1 MLEMKEWDG
10 FEGRLWKEEINVR
23 DFIQN
28 NYTPYDGDESFLAGP
43 TEATNKLWGKL
54 QELQKEERA
63 KGGVLDMETK
73 VVAGLTAYGPGYIDE
88 SMKELEQVVGLQT
101 DKPLKRAFMPYGGIK
116 MAEEALEMYGYK
128 PNENFHKLRIL
139 IMSDSHGRNENVE
152 LAIAQVREEIG
163 EFQMLIHLG
172 DVGDAREIESLA
184 GVPCY
189 IVRGNTDY
197 DAKLLNA
204 NVIEASGHRIFAT
217 HGHLYQV
224 DMRLDLLRFA
234 ALENDCDIAMY
245 GHTHV
250 PYLEEDP
257 DDITILNPGSISKP
271 RQADHRYT
279 YMVMEID
286 DEDEVTYELRYVE

>member
-1 MLEMKEWDG
+1 M
-10 FEGRLWKEEINVR
+10 
-23 DFIQN
+23 
-28 NYTPYDGDESFLAGP
+28 
-43 TEATNKLWGKL
+43 
-54 QELQKEERA
+54 
-63 KGGVLDMETK
+63 
-73 VVAGLTAYGPGYIDE
+73 
-88 SMKELEQVVGLQT
+88 
-101 DKPLKRAFMPYGGIK
+101 
-116 MAEEALEMYGYK
+116 
-128 PNENFHKLRIL
+128 LRIL

-204 NVIEASGHRIFAT
+204 NVIEAGGHRIFAT

-224 DMRLDLLRFA
+224 DTRLDLLRFA

-250 PYLEEDP
+250 PYLEEAP
-257 DDITILNPGSISKP
+257 DDVTILNPGSISKP

>member
-1 MLEMKEWDG
+1 M
-10 FEGRLWKEEINVR
+10 
-23 DFIQN
+23 
-28 NYTPYDGDESFLAGP
+28 
-43 TEATNKLWGKL
+43 
-54 QELQKEERA
+54 
-63 KGGVLDMETK
+63 
-73 VVAGLTAYGPGYIDE
+73 
-88 SMKELEQVVGLQT
+88 
-101 DKPLKRAFMPYGGIK
+101 
-116 MAEEALEMYGYK
+116 
-128 PNENFHKLRIL
+128 LRIL

-172 DVGDAREIESLA
+172 DVGDARELESLA

-204 NVIEASGHRIFAT
+204 NVIEAGGHRIFAT

-234 ALENDCDIAMY
+234 ALENDCDIAMN

>member
-1 MLEMKEWDG
+1 M
-10 FEGRLWKEEINVR
+10 
-23 DFIQN
+23 
-28 NYTPYDGDESFLAGP
+28 
-43 TEATNKLWGKL
+43 
-54 QELQKEERA
+54 
-63 KGGVLDMETK
+63 
-73 VVAGLTAYGPGYIDE
+73 
-88 SMKELEQVVGLQT
+88 
-101 DKPLKRAFMPYGGIK
+101 
-116 MAEEALEMYGYK
+116 
-128 PNENFHKLRIL
+128 LRIL

-197 DAKLLNA
+197 DVKLLNA
-204 NVIEASGHRIFAT
+204 NVIEAGGHRIFAT

-257 DDITILNPGSISKP
+257 DDVTILNPGSISKP

>member
-1 MLEMKEWDG
+1 M
-10 FEGRLWKEEINVR
+10 
-23 DFIQN
+23 
-28 NYTPYDGDESFLAGP
+28 
-43 TEATNKLWGKL
+43 
-54 QELQKEERA
+54 
-63 KGGVLDMETK
+63 
-73 VVAGLTAYGPGYIDE
+73 
-88 SMKELEQVVGLQT
+88 
-101 DKPLKRAFMPYGGIK
+101 
-116 MAEEALEMYGYK
+116 
-128 PNENFHKLRIL
+128 LRIL

-172 DVGDAREIESLA
+172 DVGDARELESLA

-204 NVIEASGHRIFAT
+204 NVIEAGGHRIFAT

-234 ALENDCDIAMY
+234 ALED
-245 GHTHV
+245 V
-250 PYLEEDP
+250 
-257 DDITILNPGSISKP
+257 TILNPGSISKP

>member
-1 MLEMKEWDG
+1 M
-10 FEGRLWKEEINVR
+10 
-23 DFIQN
+23 
-28 NYTPYDGDESFLAGP
+28 
-43 TEATNKLWGKL
+43 
-54 QELQKEERA
+54 
-63 KGGVLDMETK
+63 
-73 VVAGLTAYGPGYIDE
+73 
-88 SMKELEQVVGLQT
+88 
-101 DKPLKRAFMPYGGIK
+101 
-116 MAEEALEMYGYK
+116 
-128 PNENFHKLRIL
+128 LRIL

-172 DVGDAREIESLA
+172 DVGDARELESLA

-204 NVIEASGHRIFAT
+204 NVIEAGGHRIFAT

-250 PYLEEDP
+250 PYLEENP

>member
-1 MLEMKEWDG
+1 M
-10 FEGRLWKEEINVR
+10 
-23 DFIQN
+23 
-28 NYTPYDGDESFLAGP
+28 
-43 TEATNKLWGKL
+43 
-54 QELQKEERA
+54 
-63 KGGVLDMETK
+63 
-73 VVAGLTAYGPGYIDE
+73 
-88 SMKELEQVVGLQT
+88 
-101 DKPLKRAFMPYGGIK
+101 
-116 MAEEALEMYGYK
+116 
-128 PNENFHKLRIL
+128 LRIL

-163 EFQMLIHLG
+163 EFQKLGHLG
-172 DVGDAREIESLA
+172 DVGDARELESLA

-204 NVIEASGHRIFAT
+204 NVIEAGGHRIFAT

>member
-1 MLEMKEWDG
+1 MLR
-10 FEGRLWKEEINVR
+10 F
-23 DFIQN
+23 
-28 NYTPYDGDESFLAGP
+28 
-43 TEATNKLWGKL
+43 
-54 QELQKEERA
+54 
-63 KGGVLDMETK
+63 
-73 VVAGLTAYGPGYIDE
+73 
-88 SMKELEQVVGLQT
+88 
-101 DKPLKRAFMPYGGIK
+101 
-116 MAEEALEMYGYK
+116 
-128 PNENFHKLRIL
+128 L

-172 DVGDAREIESLA
+172 DVGDARELESLA

-204 NVIEASGHRIFAT
+204 NVIEAGGHRIFAT

-257 DDITILNPGSISKP
+257 DDVTILNPGSISKP

>member
-1 MLEMKEWDG
+1 M
-10 FEGRLWKEEINVR
+10 
-23 DFIQN
+23 
-28 NYTPYDGDESFLAGP
+28 
-43 TEATNKLWGKL
+43 
-54 QELQKEERA
+54 
-63 KGGVLDMETK
+63 
-73 VVAGLTAYGPGYIDE
+73 
-88 SMKELEQVVGLQT
+88 
-101 DKPLKRAFMPYGGIK
+101 
-116 MAEEALEMYGYK
+116 
-128 PNENFHKLRIL
+128 LRIL

-172 DVGDAREIESLA
+172 DVGDARELESLA

-204 NVIEASGHRIFAT
+204 NVIEAGGHRIFAT

-257 DDITILNPGSISKP
+257 DDVTILNPGSISKP

-286 DEDEVTYELRYVE
+286 DDIRIKVCRMMRRQSSEKR

>member
-1 MLEMKEWDG
+1 M
-10 FEGRLWKEEINVR
+10 
-23 DFIQN
+23 
-28 NYTPYDGDESFLAGP
+28 
-43 TEATNKLWGKL
+43 
-54 QELQKEERA
+54 
-63 KGGVLDMETK
+63 
-73 VVAGLTAYGPGYIDE
+73 
-88 SMKELEQVVGLQT
+88 
-101 DKPLKRAFMPYGGIK
+101 
-116 MAEEALEMYGYK
+116 
-128 PNENFHKLRIL
+128 LRIL

-172 DVGDAREIESLA
+172 DVGDARELESLA

-204 NVIEASGHRIFAT
+204 NVIEAGGHRIFAT

-257 DDITILNPGSISKP
+257 DDVTILNPGSISKP

-286 DEDEVTYELRYVE
+286 DEEEVTYELRYVE

>member
-1 MLEMKEWDG
+1 M
-10 FEGRLWKEEINVR
+10 
-23 DFIQN
+23 
-28 NYTPYDGDESFLAGP
+28 
-43 TEATNKLWGKL
+43 
-54 QELQKEERA
+54 
-63 KGGVLDMETK
+63 
-73 VVAGLTAYGPGYIDE
+73 
-88 SMKELEQVVGLQT
+88 
-101 DKPLKRAFMPYGGIK
+101 
-116 MAEEALEMYGYK
+116 
-128 PNENFHKLRIL
+128 LRIL
-139 IMSDSHGRNENVE
+139 ILSDSHGRNENVE

-204 NVIEASGHRIFAT
+204 NVIEAGGHRIFAT

-257 DDITILNPGSISKP
+257 DDVTILNPGSISKP

>member
-1 MLEMKEWDG
+1 M
-10 FEGRLWKEEINVR
+10 
-23 DFIQN
+23 
-28 NYTPYDGDESFLAGP
+28 
-43 TEATNKLWGKL
+43 
-54 QELQKEERA
+54 
-63 KGGVLDMETK
+63 
-73 VVAGLTAYGPGYIDE
+73 
-88 SMKELEQVVGLQT
+88 
-101 DKPLKRAFMPYGGIK
+101 
-116 MAEEALEMYGYK
+116 
-128 PNENFHKLRIL
+128 LRIL

-172 DVGDAREIESLA
+172 DVGDARELESLA

-189 IVRGNTDY
+189 IVRGTTDY

-204 NVIEASGHRIFAT
+204 NVIEAGGHRIFAT
-217 HGHLYQV
+217 HGQLYQV

-257 DDITILNPGSISKP
+257 DDVTILNPGSISKP

>member
-1 MLEMKEWDG
+1 M
-10 FEGRLWKEEINVR
+10 
-23 DFIQN
+23 
-28 NYTPYDGDESFLAGP
+28 
-43 TEATNKLWGKL
+43 
-54 QELQKEERA
+54 
-63 KGGVLDMETK
+63 
-73 VVAGLTAYGPGYIDE
+73 
-88 SMKELEQVVGLQT
+88 
-101 DKPLKRAFMPYGGIK
+101 
-116 MAEEALEMYGYK
+116 
-128 PNENFHKLRIL
+128 LRIL

-257 DDITILNPGSISKP
+257 DDVTILNPGSISKP

-286 DEDEVTYELRYVE
+286 DEDEVTYELRCVE

>member
-1 MLEMKEWDG
+1 M
-10 FEGRLWKEEINVR
+10 
-23 DFIQN
+23 
-28 NYTPYDGDESFLAGP
+28 
-43 TEATNKLWGKL
+43 
-54 QELQKEERA
+54 
-63 KGGVLDMETK
+63 
-73 VVAGLTAYGPGYIDE
+73 
-88 SMKELEQVVGLQT
+88 
-101 DKPLKRAFMPYGGIK
+101 
-116 MAEEALEMYGYK
+116 
-128 PNENFHKLRIL
+128 LRIL
-139 IMSDSHGRNENVE
+139 VMSDSHGRNENVE
-152 LAIAQVREEIG
+152 LAIEQVREEIG

-197 DAKLLNA
+197 DVKLLNA
-204 NVIEASGHRIFAT
+204 NVIEAGGHRIFAT

-257 DDITILNPGSISKP
+257 DDVTILNPGSISKP

-286 DEDEVTYELRYVE
+286 DEDEVTYKLRYVE

>member
-1 MLEMKEWDG
+1 M
-10 FEGRLWKEEINVR
+10 
-23 DFIQN
+23 
-28 NYTPYDGDESFLAGP
+28 
-43 TEATNKLWGKL
+43 
-54 QELQKEERA
+54 
-63 KGGVLDMETK
+63 
-73 VVAGLTAYGPGYIDE
+73 
-88 SMKELEQVVGLQT
+88 
-101 DKPLKRAFMPYGGIK
+101 
-116 MAEEALEMYGYK
+116 
-128 PNENFHKLRIL
+128 

-197 DAKLLNA
+197 DVKLLNA
-204 NVIEASGHRIFAT
+204 NVIEAGGHRIFAT

-257 DDITILNPGSISKP
+257 DDVTILNPGSISKP

>member
-1 MLEMKEWDG
+1 M
-10 FEGRLWKEEINVR
+10 
-23 DFIQN
+23 
-28 NYTPYDGDESFLAGP
+28 
-43 TEATNKLWGKL
+43 
-54 QELQKEERA
+54 
-63 KGGVLDMETK
+63 
-73 VVAGLTAYGPGYIDE
+73 
-88 SMKELEQVVGLQT
+88 
-101 DKPLKRAFMPYGGIK
+101 
-116 MAEEALEMYGYK
+116 
-128 PNENFHKLRIL
+128 LRIL

-172 DVGDAREIESLA
+172 DVGDARELESLA

-204 NVIEASGHRIFAT
+204 NVIEAGGHRIFAT

-224 DMRLDLLRFA
+224 DMRLYLLRFA

-257 DDITILNPGSISKP
+257 DDVTILNPGSISKP

>member
-1 MLEMKEWDG
+1 M
-10 FEGRLWKEEINVR
+10 
-23 DFIQN
+23 
-28 NYTPYDGDESFLAGP
+28 
-43 TEATNKLWGKL
+43 
-54 QELQKEERA
+54 
-63 KGGVLDMETK
+63 
-73 VVAGLTAYGPGYIDE
+73 
-88 SMKELEQVVGLQT
+88 
-101 DKPLKRAFMPYGGIK
+101 
-116 MAEEALEMYGYK
+116 
-128 PNENFHKLRIL
+128 LRIL

-172 DVGDAREIESLA
+172 DVGDARELESLA

-204 NVIEASGHRIFAT
+204 NVIEAGGHRIFAT

-224 DMRLDLLRFA
+224 DMRLDLLRIA
-234 ALENDCDIAMY
+234 AFENNCDIAMY

>member
-1 MLEMKEWDG
+1 M
-10 FEGRLWKEEINVR
+10 
-23 DFIQN
+23 
-28 NYTPYDGDESFLAGP
+28 
-43 TEATNKLWGKL
+43 
-54 QELQKEERA
+54 
-63 KGGVLDMETK
+63 
-73 VVAGLTAYGPGYIDE
+73 
-88 SMKELEQVVGLQT
+88 
-101 DKPLKRAFMPYGGIK
+101 
-116 MAEEALEMYGYK
+116 
-128 PNENFHKLRIL
+128 LRIL

-184 GVPCY
+184 GVTCY

-204 NVIEASGHRIFAT
+204 NVIESSGHRIFAT

-257 DDITILNPGSISKP
+257 DDVTILNPGSISKP

>member
-1 MLEMKEWDG
+1 M
-10 FEGRLWKEEINVR
+10 
-23 DFIQN
+23 
-28 NYTPYDGDESFLAGP
+28 
-43 TEATNKLWGKL
+43 
-54 QELQKEERA
+54 
-63 KGGVLDMETK
+63 
-73 VVAGLTAYGPGYIDE
+73 
-88 SMKELEQVVGLQT
+88 
-101 DKPLKRAFMPYGGIK
+101 
-116 MAEEALEMYGYK
+116 
-128 PNENFHKLRIL
+128 LRIL
-139 IMSDSHGRNENVE
+139 LMSDSHGRNENVE

-163 EFQMLIHLG
+163 DLQMLIHLG

-204 NVIEASGHRIFAT
+204 NVIEAGGHRIFAT

>member
-1 MLEMKEWDG
+1 M
-10 FEGRLWKEEINVR
+10 
-23 DFIQN
+23 
-28 NYTPYDGDESFLAGP
+28 
-43 TEATNKLWGKL
+43 
-54 QELQKEERA
+54 
-63 KGGVLDMETK
+63 
-73 VVAGLTAYGPGYIDE
+73 
-88 SMKELEQVVGLQT
+88 
-101 DKPLKRAFMPYGGIK
+101 
-116 MAEEALEMYGYK
+116 
-128 PNENFHKLRIL
+128 LRIL

-204 NVIEASGHRIFAT
+204 NVIEAGGHRIFAT

-224 DMRLDLLRFA
+224 DTRLDLLRFA

-257 DDITILNPGSISKP
+257 DDVTILNPGSISKP

>member
-1 MLEMKEWDG
+1 M
-10 FEGRLWKEEINVR
+10 
-23 DFIQN
+23 
-28 NYTPYDGDESFLAGP
+28 
-43 TEATNKLWGKL
+43 
-54 QELQKEERA
+54 
-63 KGGVLDMETK
+63 
-73 VVAGLTAYGPGYIDE
+73 
-88 SMKELEQVVGLQT
+88 
-101 DKPLKRAFMPYGGIK
+101 
-116 MAEEALEMYGYK
+116 
-128 PNENFHKLRIL
+128 LRIL
-139 IMSDSHGRNENVE
+139 IMSDSHERNENVE

-172 DVGDAREIESLA
+172 DVGDARELESLA

-204 NVIEASGHRIFAT
+204 NVIEAGGHRIFAT

>member
-1 MLEMKEWDG
+1 M
-10 FEGRLWKEEINVR
+10 
-23 DFIQN
+23 
-28 NYTPYDGDESFLAGP
+28 
-43 TEATNKLWGKL
+43 
-54 QELQKEERA
+54 
-63 KGGVLDMETK
+63 
-73 VVAGLTAYGPGYIDE
+73 
-88 SMKELEQVVGLQT
+88 
-101 DKPLKRAFMPYGGIK
+101 
-116 MAEEALEMYGYK
+116 
-128 PNENFHKLRIL
+128 LRIL

-172 DVGDAREIESLA
+172 DVGDARELESLA

-204 NVIEASGHRIFAT
+204 NVIEAGGHRIFAT

-257 DDITILNPGSISKP
+257 DDVTILNPGSIAKP

>member
-1 MLEMKEWDG
+1 M
-10 FEGRLWKEEINVR
+10 
-23 DFIQN
+23 
-28 NYTPYDGDESFLAGP
+28 
-43 TEATNKLWGKL
+43 
-54 QELQKEERA
+54 
-63 KGGVLDMETK
+63 
-73 VVAGLTAYGPGYIDE
+73 
-88 SMKELEQVVGLQT
+88 
-101 DKPLKRAFMPYGGIK
+101 
-116 MAEEALEMYGYK
+116 
-128 PNENFHKLRIL
+128 LRIL

-172 DVGDAREIESLA
+172 DVGDARELESLA

-204 NVIEASGHRIFAT
+204 NVIEAGGHRIFAT

-224 DMRLDLLRFA
+224 DMRLDLLRFE

-257 DDITILNPGSISKP
+257 DDVTILNPGSISKP

>member
-1 MLEMKEWDG
+1 M
-10 FEGRLWKEEINVR
+10 
-23 DFIQN
+23 
-28 NYTPYDGDESFLAGP
+28 
-43 TEATNKLWGKL
+43 
-54 QELQKEERA
+54 
-63 KGGVLDMETK
+63 
-73 VVAGLTAYGPGYIDE
+73 
-88 SMKELEQVVGLQT
+88 
-101 DKPLKRAFMPYGGIK
+101 
-116 MAEEALEMYGYK
+116 
-128 PNENFHKLRIL
+128 LRIL

-172 DVGDAREIESLA
+172 DVGDARELESLA

-197 DAKLLNA
+197 DA
-204 NVIEASGHRIFAT
+204 NVIEAGGHRIFAT

-257 DDITILNPGSISKP
+257 DDVTILNPGSISKP

>member
-1 MLEMKEWDG
+1 M
-10 FEGRLWKEEINVR
+10 
-23 DFIQN
+23 
-28 NYTPYDGDESFLAGP
+28 
-43 TEATNKLWGKL
+43 
-54 QELQKEERA
+54 
-63 KGGVLDMETK
+63 
-73 VVAGLTAYGPGYIDE
+73 
-88 SMKELEQVVGLQT
+88 
-101 DKPLKRAFMPYGGIK
+101 
-116 MAEEALEMYGYK
+116 
-128 PNENFHKLRIL
+128 LRIL

-152 LAIAQVREEIG
+152 LAIAQVREGIG
-163 EFQMLIHLG
+163 GFQMLIHLG

-204 NVIEASGHRIFAT
+204 NVIEAGGHRIFAT

-250 PYLEEDP
+250 PYLEEDS
-257 DDITILNPGSISKP
+257 DDVTILNPGSISKP

>member
-1 MLEMKEWDG
+1 M
-10 FEGRLWKEEINVR
+10 
-23 DFIQN
+23 
-28 NYTPYDGDESFLAGP
+28 
-43 TEATNKLWGKL
+43 
-54 QELQKEERA
+54 
-63 KGGVLDMETK
+63 
-73 VVAGLTAYGPGYIDE
+73 
-88 SMKELEQVVGLQT
+88 
-101 DKPLKRAFMPYGGIK
+101 
-116 MAEEALEMYGYK
+116 
-128 PNENFHKLRIL
+128 LRIL

-224 DMRLDLLRFA
+224 DMWLDLLRFA

>member
-1 MLEMKEWDG
+1 M
-10 FEGRLWKEEINVR
+10 
-23 DFIQN
+23 
-28 NYTPYDGDESFLAGP
+28 
-43 TEATNKLWGKL
+43 
-54 QELQKEERA
+54 
-63 KGGVLDMETK
+63 
-73 VVAGLTAYGPGYIDE
+73 
-88 SMKELEQVVGLQT
+88 
-101 DKPLKRAFMPYGGIK
+101 
-116 MAEEALEMYGYK
+116 
-128 PNENFHKLRIL
+128 LRIL

-172 DVGDAREIESLA
+172 DVGDARELESLA

-204 NVIEASGHRIFAT
+204 NVIEAGGHRIFAT

-286 DEDEVTYELRYVE
+286 DKME

>member
-1 MLEMKEWDG
+1 M
-10 FEGRLWKEEINVR
+10 
-23 DFIQN
+23 
-28 NYTPYDGDESFLAGP
+28 
-43 TEATNKLWGKL
+43 
-54 QELQKEERA
+54 
-63 KGGVLDMETK
+63 
-73 VVAGLTAYGPGYIDE
+73 
-88 SMKELEQVVGLQT
+88 
-101 DKPLKRAFMPYGGIK
+101 
-116 MAEEALEMYGYK
+116 
-128 PNENFHKLRIL
+128 LRIL

-172 DVGDAREIESLA
+172 DVGDARELESLA

-204 NVIEASGHRIFAT
+204 NVIEAGGHRIFAT

-257 DDITILNPGSISKP
+257 DDVTILNPGSISKP

-286 DEDEVTYELRYVE
+286 DEDEVTYEFR

>member
-1 MLEMKEWDG
+1 M
-10 FEGRLWKEEINVR
+10 
-23 DFIQN
+23 
-28 NYTPYDGDESFLAGP
+28 
-43 TEATNKLWGKL
+43 
-54 QELQKEERA
+54 
-63 KGGVLDMETK
+63 
-73 VVAGLTAYGPGYIDE
+73 
-88 SMKELEQVVGLQT
+88 
-101 DKPLKRAFMPYGGIK
+101 
-116 MAEEALEMYGYK
+116 
-128 PNENFHKLRIL
+128 LRIL
-139 IMSDSHGRNENVE
+139 LMSDSHGRNENVE

-172 DVGDAREIESLA
+172 DVGDARELESLA

-204 NVIEASGHRIFAT
+204 NVIEAGGHRIFAT

-250 PYLEEDP
+250 PYLEENP
-257 DDITILNPGSISKP
+257 DDVTILNPGSISKP

>member
-1 MLEMKEWDG
+1 M
-10 FEGRLWKEEINVR
+10 
-23 DFIQN
+23 
-28 NYTPYDGDESFLAGP
+28 
-43 TEATNKLWGKL
+43 
-54 QELQKEERA
+54 
-63 KGGVLDMETK
+63 
-73 VVAGLTAYGPGYIDE
+73 
-88 SMKELEQVVGLQT
+88 
-101 DKPLKRAFMPYGGIK
+101 
-116 MAEEALEMYGYK
+116 
-128 PNENFHKLRIL
+128 LRIL
-139 IMSDSHGRNENVE
+139 VMSDSHGRNENVE

-204 NVIEASGHRIFAT
+204 NVIEAGGHRIFAT

-224 DMRLDLLRFA
+224 DIRLDLLRFA

-250 PYLEEDP
+250 PYLDEDP
-257 DDITILNPGSISKP
+257 ADITILNPGSISKP

-286 DEDEVTYELRYVE
+286 DEDEVTYELRYME

>member
-1 MLEMKEWDG
+1 M
-10 FEGRLWKEEINVR
+10 
-23 DFIQN
+23 
-28 NYTPYDGDESFLAGP
+28 
-43 TEATNKLWGKL
+43 
-54 QELQKEERA
+54 
-63 KGGVLDMETK
+63 
-73 VVAGLTAYGPGYIDE
+73 
-88 SMKELEQVVGLQT
+88 
-101 DKPLKRAFMPYGGIK
+101 
-116 MAEEALEMYGYK
+116 
-128 PNENFHKLRIL
+128 LRIL
-139 IMSDSHGRNENVE
+139 VMSDSHGRNENVE

-197 DAKLLNA
+197 DAKFLNA
-204 NVIEASGHRIFAT
+204 NVIEAGGHRIFAT

-257 DDITILNPGSISKP
+257 DDVTILNPGSISKP

>member
-1 MLEMKEWDG
+1 M
-10 FEGRLWKEEINVR
+10 
-23 DFIQN
+23 
-28 NYTPYDGDESFLAGP
+28 
-43 TEATNKLWGKL
+43 
-54 QELQKEERA
+54 
-63 KGGVLDMETK
+63 
-73 VVAGLTAYGPGYIDE
+73 
-88 SMKELEQVVGLQT
+88 
-101 DKPLKRAFMPYGGIK
+101 
-116 MAEEALEMYGYK
+116 
-128 PNENFHKLRIL
+128 LRIL

-163 EFQMLIHLG
+163 EFQMLIHMG

-204 NVIEASGHRIFAT
+204 NVIEAGGHRIFAT

>member
-1 MLEMKEWDG
+1 M
-10 FEGRLWKEEINVR
+10 
-23 DFIQN
+23 
-28 NYTPYDGDESFLAGP
+28 
-43 TEATNKLWGKL
+43 
-54 QELQKEERA
+54 
-63 KGGVLDMETK
+63 
-73 VVAGLTAYGPGYIDE
+73 
-88 SMKELEQVVGLQT
+88 
-101 DKPLKRAFMPYGGIK
+101 
-116 MAEEALEMYGYK
+116 
-128 PNENFHKLRIL
+128 LRIL

-234 ALENDCDIAMY
+234 ALVNDCDIAMY

-257 DDITILNPGSISKP
+257 DDVTILNPGSISKP

>member
-1 MLEMKEWDG
+1 ML
-10 FEGRLWKEEINVR
+10 
-23 DFIQN
+23 Q
-28 NYTPYDGDESFLAGP
+28 
-43 TEATNKLWGKL
+43 
-54 QELQKEERA
+54 
-63 KGGVLDMETK
+63 
-73 VVAGLTAYGPGYIDE
+73 
-88 SMKELEQVVGLQT
+88 
-101 DKPLKRAFMPYGGIK
+101 
-116 MAEEALEMYGYK
+116 
-128 PNENFHKLRIL
+128 IL

-172 DVGDAREIESLA
+172 DVGDARELESLA

-204 NVIEASGHRIFAT
+204 NVIEAGGHRIFAT

>member
-1 MLEMKEWDG
+1 M
-10 FEGRLWKEEINVR
+10 
-23 DFIQN
+23 
-28 NYTPYDGDESFLAGP
+28 
-43 TEATNKLWGKL
+43 
-54 QELQKEERA
+54 
-63 KGGVLDMETK
+63 
-73 VVAGLTAYGPGYIDE
+73 
-88 SMKELEQVVGLQT
+88 
-101 DKPLKRAFMPYGGIK
+101 
-116 MAEEALEMYGYK
+116 
-128 PNENFHKLRIL
+128 LRIL

-204 NVIEASGHRIFAT
+204 NVIEAGGHRIFAT

-250 PYLEEDP
+250 PYLEENP
-257 DDITILNPGSISKP
+257 DDVTILNPGSISKP

>member
-1 MLEMKEWDG
+1 M
-10 FEGRLWKEEINVR
+10 
-23 DFIQN
+23 
-28 NYTPYDGDESFLAGP
+28 
-43 TEATNKLWGKL
+43 
-54 QELQKEERA
+54 
-63 KGGVLDMETK
+63 
-73 VVAGLTAYGPGYIDE
+73 
-88 SMKELEQVVGLQT
+88 
-101 DKPLKRAFMPYGGIK
+101 
-116 MAEEALEMYGYK
+116 
-128 PNENFHKLRIL
+128 LRIL

-163 EFQMLIHLG
+163 EFQMLVHLG
-172 DVGDAREIESLA
+172 DVGDARELESLA

-204 NVIEASGHRIFAT
+204 NVIEAGGHRIFAT

-257 DDITILNPGSISKP
+257 DDVTILNPGSISKP

-286 DEDEVTYELRYVE
+286 DEDEDEVTYELRYVE

>member
-1 MLEMKEWDG
+1 M
-10 FEGRLWKEEINVR
+10 
-23 DFIQN
+23 
-28 NYTPYDGDESFLAGP
+28 
-43 TEATNKLWGKL
+43 
-54 QELQKEERA
+54 
-63 KGGVLDMETK
+63 
-73 VVAGLTAYGPGYIDE
+73 
-88 SMKELEQVVGLQT
+88 
-101 DKPLKRAFMPYGGIK
+101 
-116 MAEEALEMYGYK
+116 
-128 PNENFHKLRIL
+128 LRIL

-197 DAKLLNA
+197 DAKLLNV
-204 NVIEASGHRIFAT
+204 NVIEAGGHRIFAT

-257 DDITILNPGSISKP
+257 DDVTILNPGSISKP

>member
-1 MLEMKEWDG
+1 M
-10 FEGRLWKEEINVR
+10 
-23 DFIQN
+23 
-28 NYTPYDGDESFLAGP
+28 
-43 TEATNKLWGKL
+43 
-54 QELQKEERA
+54 
-63 KGGVLDMETK
+63 
-73 VVAGLTAYGPGYIDE
+73 
-88 SMKELEQVVGLQT
+88 
-101 DKPLKRAFMPYGGIK
+101 
-116 MAEEALEMYGYK
+116 
-128 PNENFHKLRIL
+128 LRIL
-139 IMSDSHGRNENVE
+139 VMSDSHGRNENVE

-204 NVIEASGHRIFAT
+204 NVIEAGGHRIFAT

-250 PYLEEDP
+250 PYLEEDS
-257 DDITILNPGSISKP
+257 DDVTILNPGSISKP
-271 RQADHRYT
+271 RLADRRYT

>member
-1 MLEMKEWDG
+1 M
-10 FEGRLWKEEINVR
+10 
-23 DFIQN
+23 
-28 NYTPYDGDESFLAGP
+28 
-43 TEATNKLWGKL
+43 
-54 QELQKEERA
+54 
-63 KGGVLDMETK
+63 
-73 VVAGLTAYGPGYIDE
+73 
-88 SMKELEQVVGLQT
+88 
-101 DKPLKRAFMPYGGIK
+101 
-116 MAEEALEMYGYK
+116 
-128 PNENFHKLRIL
+128 LRIL

-172 DVGDAREIESLA
+172 DVGDARELESLA

-204 NVIEASGHRIFAT
+204 NVIEAGGHRIFAT

-224 DMRLDLLRFA
+224 DTRLDLLRFA

-250 PYLEEDP
+250 PYLEEAP
-257 DDITILNPGSISKP
+257 DDVTILNPGSISKP

>member
-1 MLEMKEWDG
+1 M
-10 FEGRLWKEEINVR
+10 
-23 DFIQN
+23 
-28 NYTPYDGDESFLAGP
+28 
-43 TEATNKLWGKL
+43 
-54 QELQKEERA
+54 
-63 KGGVLDMETK
+63 
-73 VVAGLTAYGPGYIDE
+73 
-88 SMKELEQVVGLQT
+88 
-101 DKPLKRAFMPYGGIK
+101 
-116 MAEEALEMYGYK
+116 
-128 PNENFHKLRIL
+128 LRIL

-163 EFQMLIHLG
+163 EFQMLIRLG
-172 DVGDAREIESLA
+172 DVGDARELESLA

-204 NVIEASGHRIFAT
+204 NVIEAGGHRIFAT

-257 DDITILNPGSISKP
+257 DDVTILNPGSISKP